1 MSAAQDTVQSF
12 KAFDL
17 NKIYATARAHAFPG
31 LWLWGL
37 AAALC
42 LVDATLISLNPR
54 LSFTFQPILG
64 AIVPMSFAPV
74 LIWRLSKVTEAE
86 NPKYVR
92 MMRCG
97 LMVLFLVPGMAS
109 LAVLNHV
116 LMAYPFP
123 LADNLLDSWDRA
135 LGFDWLA
142 FGRAIAYFPLVNFA
156 MDQTYQF
163 MLPALIAVG
172 LYAIIVGRSDHASE
186 FLGLVMITAVICV
199 TIAALFPCVGAMDH
213 LADPAYKAMFS
224 KDTGNSFVPQLMEI
238 RGTAPVL
245 LNPLQLAGLA
255 AFPSFHCVCGVLMI
269 YGSRVTRISQ
279 VVASAFAVILIAATP
294 TFGGHYLVDLI
305 AGATIAIGL
314 ILIGR
319 RFRKNYA
326 KA

>member
-186 FLGLVMITAVICV
+186 FFRLSHDHRSYMRDHRRSVPLCWCYGSSGR
-199 TIAALFPCVGAMDH
+199 PCV
-213 LADPAYKAMFS
+213 
-224 KDTGNSFVPQLMEI
+224 
-238 RGTAPVL
+238 
-245 LNPLQLAGLA
+245 
-255 AFPSFHCVCGVLMI
+255 
-269 YGSRVTRISQ
+269 
-279 VVASAFAVILIAATP
+279 
-294 TFGGHYLVDLI
+294 
-305 AGATIAIGL
+305 
-314 ILIGR
+314 
-319 RFRKNYA
+319 
-326 KA
+326 